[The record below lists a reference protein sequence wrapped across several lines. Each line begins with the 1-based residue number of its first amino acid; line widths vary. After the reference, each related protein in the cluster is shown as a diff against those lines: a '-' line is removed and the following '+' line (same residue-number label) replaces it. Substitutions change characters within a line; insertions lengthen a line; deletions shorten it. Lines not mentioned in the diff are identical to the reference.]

1 MKYVINHI
9 QDLDQLIK
17 IMSKKLKGSL
27 ISTIDSL
34 SPKLKSISTN
44 ARFLYHGKEFPEDE
58 TRTLTEGDTYT
69 VKFFKES
76 GNPEAGYLEG
86 AETTKYYHS
95 PYKIENLA
103 AKYNLKVF
111 VGDWKDFLPKERHFE
126 EVRDQS
132 IVVLRRKF

>member
-1 MKYVINHI
+1 MLYSQKP
-9 QDLDQLIK
+9 QLQFYLITVWQFFS
-17 IMSKKLKGSL
+17 ILLNRKLPR
-27 ISTIDSL
+27 L

-44 ARFLYHGKEFPEDE
+44 ARFLYYGKEFPEDE